1 MNIVHTITA
10 GLIAMGLAA
19 CDSQPEP
26 AKPPAPKTT
35 TSAAQATAKPATV
48 RPTVDPQV
56 LARGEAVFRQNCASC
71 HGDRAQGAPNWEKP
85 GPDGKYPAPP
95 LDGSAHAWHHPRIA
109 LEKVIKQGTQK
120 IGGNMPPWQGKLS
133 DSDIDAVIAYFQSL
147 WPDEIYAAWKDI
159 DARQGHR

>member
-1 MNIVHTITA
+1 MKRIHVLTLL
-10 GLIAMGLAA
+10 LIPLAVAA

-26 AKPPAPKTT
+26 ATPPAPKT
-35 TSAAQATAKPATV
+35 ATPVTPASV
-48 RPTVDPQV
+48 ARPAVDPQV
-56 LARGEAVFRQNCASC
+56 LARGEQLFKQNCASC

-95 LDGSAHAWHHPRIA
+95 LDGSAHAWHHPRVA
-109 LEKVIKQGTQK
+109 LVKVIKQGTQK
-120 IGGNMPPWQGKLS
+120 IGGNMPSWQGKLS

-159 DARQGHR
+159 DARGGH